1 MSNLVSQKKVK
12 DIPGSSKISQI
23 VGKVG
28 KQESA
33 AAKHVTG
40 AVFGDISNTLKQ
52 NVKSSRDNAARS

>member
-28 KQESA
+28 KHESA

-40 AVFGDISNTLKQ
+40 AVFGDSSNTLKQ